1 MINKQSHV
9 PVYAQIEEQL
19 KQQIVEQ
26 KYPVGAMIPSE
37 RELSTQYGVSRMT
50 VRQALAE
57 LVAEGLLRRE
67 KGKGTFVANPKLEQP
82 LNGLT
87 SFTEDM
93 RSRGL
98 EPSSQIVVFE
108 KKKAPFDVQ
117 KDLMLEANDIVYY
130 IIRIRNADGEP
141 MAVERTYLPVSLF
154 PQLQMKDIQHS
165 LYRFIEGEYNYQI
178 GNAIQQMEAALIT
191 KEDATFL
198 NVRPD
203 AVALLIKR
211 TSYLKDGRPFESVH
225 SAYRADR
232 YKFISEIKR

>member
-19 KQQIVEQ
+19 KTQISEQ
-26 KYPVGAMIPSE
+26 KYPVGTMIPSE
-37 RELSTQYGVSRMT
+37 RELATQYKVSRMT
-50 VRQALAE
+50 VRQALTE
-57 LVAEGLLRRE
+57 LVTEGLLRRE

-98 EPSSQIVVFE
+98 EPSSQIVAFE
-108 KKKAPFDVQ
+108 KKKAPFDVR
-117 KDLMLEANDIVYY
+117 KDLMLEEGEFVYY
-130 IIRIRNADGEP
+130 IIRVRNADGEP
-141 MAVERTYLPVSLF
+141 MAVERTYLPVHLF
-154 PQLQMKDIQHS
+154 PRLDMTALESS
-165 LYRFIEGEYNYQI
+165 LYGFIEKQYPYQI
-178 GNAIQQMEAALIT
+178 GNAIQQMEAARIN

-203 AVALLIKR
+203 AVSLLIKR